1 MSVRSASRLVPAL
14 AALALTAACA
24 LPPEGVDTA
33 QMAAYDDAV
42 ASIGCVMKTERE
54 YLAVELQTG
63 MTREQTI
70 QMGQARMATGA
81 AVPVEGGGVMLV
93 TGRCAPKAA

>member
-1 MSVRSASRLVPAL
+1 MIVRSASAL
-14 AALALTAACA
+14 AVVAMTAACA
-24 LPPEGVDTA
+24 LPPQGVGPA

-42 ASIGCVMKTERE
+42 ASVGCVMKTERE

-93 TGRCAPKAA
+93 TGRCAPQAA